1 MFKKTSAVML
11 SLLLAFA
18 IGGVAN
24 AAPLDLGARLSVVS
38 TDNISASQV
47 NQTLAN
53 QVYDTIANAS
63 SQDAASEA
71 LSDHDLGV
79 FKFYYYP
86 ANVTTTSSTQPI
98 LAKSPALLLGLAA
111 ASSCYNQ
118 SSINDVVSKA
128 GTSIVQVVQN
138 GKWCVS
144 GGAVVSSTVT
154 AGYYVMGG
162 TAGWRWVNGA
172 NSYSAYTSSQ
182 ARMLTMVT
190 LEMNLVYPINQYTF
204 CTKLYGNTTGSYSS
218 SQSCAL

>member
-1 MFKKTSAVML
+1 MFKKTSSVLL
-11 SLLLAFA
+11 SLLLVFA
-18 IGGVAN
+18 MGGIAD
-24 AAPLDLGARLSVVS
+24 AAPLDLGGRLSVVS
-38 TDNISASQV
+38 TDDISASQV
-47 NQTLAN
+47 NQALAN

-63 SQDAASEA
+63 SPAAASEV
-71 LSDHDLGV
+71 LSDHDLAV

-86 ANVTTTSSTQPI
+86 ANVTNTSNTQPI
-98 LAKSPALLLGLAA
+98 IAKSSALNFGLAA
-111 ASSCYNQ
+111 ASTCYNQ

-144 GGAVVSSTVT
+144 GGAVVSSTIT

-172 NSYSAYTSSQ
+172 NSYSTYTSSQ

-204 CTKLYGNTTGSYSS
+204 CTKLYGNTTGSSS
-218 SQSCAL
+218 SSTSCAL